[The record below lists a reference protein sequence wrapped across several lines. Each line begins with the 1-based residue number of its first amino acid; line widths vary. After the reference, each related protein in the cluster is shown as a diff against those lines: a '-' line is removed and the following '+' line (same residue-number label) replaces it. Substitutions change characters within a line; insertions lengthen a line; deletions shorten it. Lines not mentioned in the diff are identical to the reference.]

1 MKRVEPL
8 IQTVVD
14 KLAITY
20 KAMKKGGYLRLSA
33 PYKTLMLRAKAVDI
47 LWTNG
52 YEIWD
57 E

>member
-52 YEIWD
+52 YEK
-57 E
+57 